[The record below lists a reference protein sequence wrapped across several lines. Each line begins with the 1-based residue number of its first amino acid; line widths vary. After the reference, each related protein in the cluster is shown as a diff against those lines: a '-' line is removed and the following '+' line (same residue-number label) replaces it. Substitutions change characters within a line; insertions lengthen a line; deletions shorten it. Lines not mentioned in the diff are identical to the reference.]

1 MIKIEILPNAFLNE
15 DLTFNKEKAL
25 LLSGQIAGVCYSEE
39 GFNSLKNEPLEKTK
53 KRIKSTLVGG
63 HHSVYDHI
71 MISLNI
77 QNIPKILAM
86 YLNNENQYTTS
97 EKSARYTEVNEL
109 SGVSKEEEFLYN
121 KWVSIFTEII
131 SDEYGSAFK
140 ANKIKKIAMENARY
154 LVSIFME
161 TQMIYTTS
169 LRQINYL
176 ASFMNKIIEKEDK
189 NDFEIKLAK
198 AMEEFISELERLNI
212 LEDGLMK
219 NEKNRHFSLVDL
231 NLTSKDYFDDVYQ
244 TTYKGSF
251 AQLAQAQRH
260 RTIDYKINFLNE
272 KEFFVPPIIDD
283 NEILRSEW
291 LKDIESLSENIPQ
304 GRLILIK
311 EMGKYEDFI
320 LKCKERLCSS
330 AQLEIAQQTEET
342 LMKYYL
348 TSNSFI
354 AQDIEKYLKGARC
367 TFPDFKCFMDCHFK
381 EGKTLTRKI

>member
-53 KRIKSTLVGG
+53 KRIKGTLAGG

-77 QNIPKILAM
+77 QNLPKILAM

-131 SDEYGSAFK
+131 SDEYGSVFK
-140 ANKIKKIAMENARY
+140 ANKIKKLAMENARY

-176 ASFMNKIIEKEDK
+176 ASFMKEIIEKEDK

-212 LEDGLMK
+212 LEEGLMK
-219 NEKNRHFSLVDL
+219 NEKQRHFSLIDE

-272 KEFFVPPIIDD
+272 KEFFVPPIIGD

-354 AQDIEKYLKGARC
+354 AEDIEKYLKGARC
-367 TFPDFKCFMDCHFK
+367 TFPDFKCSMDCHFK